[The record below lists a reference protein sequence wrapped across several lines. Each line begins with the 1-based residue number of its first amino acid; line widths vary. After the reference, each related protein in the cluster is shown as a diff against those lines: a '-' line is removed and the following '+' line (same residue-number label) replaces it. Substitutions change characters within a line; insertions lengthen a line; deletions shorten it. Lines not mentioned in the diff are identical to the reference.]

1 MIHVGEIKPKSAKE
15 MNKTQKWGCI
25 FVLPAFFCNVFFLK
39 VRFLKRELK
48 EKI

>member
-25 FVLPAFFCNVFFLK
+25 FALPAFFCNVFFLK